1 MCIGIPMQVVAVE
14 PGHALCAGRGERRR
28 VRTALVGEPAVGD
41 WVLVFIDSVRERID
55 ARRAAEIDA
64 TLDLLEAVQAGRA
77 GTAGAQQAAFVLPSS
92 ASASELLALCGR
104 PPRRLDAEPSI
115 DPTESTP

>member
-64 TLDLLEAVQAGRA
+64 TLDLLEAVQAGAA